1 VLVLIVSLQRFF
13 SADFYTQLFG
23 VSTRNGFSLVPE
35 SMMKTMR
42 LLPIL
47 PLLIPLV
54 MMEAGLGGQ
63 LPAGGSFPEKLLGET
78 SPFHVALFLQGDIR
92 GSFGPCG

>member
-1 VLVLIVSLQRFF
+1 MPR
-13 SADFYTQLFG
+13 ATKPTG
-23 VSTRNGFSLVPE
+23 CCSLVPE
-35 SMMKTMR
+35 SMMKIMR
-42 LLPIL
+42 LLPVL

-63 LPAGGSFPEKLLGET
+63 LPTGGSFPEKLLGET
-78 SPFHVALFLQGDIR
+78 SPFHVALFLHGDIR